1 MITTIPDRER
11 ALQAQVDALKEELAR
26 LQAQKPVAWVDVKDR
41 HEGPYE
47 FHGMALL
54 DSGKHHLYAAPP
66 AQPDHQGHSCTH
78 KCTWPQCEAAK
89 QEQRPQRLPLVQ
101 ATAPREIWLEISDE
115 QDDNGEPFPDDT
127 EGITWCQD
135 SALTCE
141 VKYVRADLAAQPA
154 HPDEFACPLCFD
166 DPANIKPAEPVQLT
180 ETEIF
185 KAYTTATGK
194 VLPNMGSS
202 RAELVAI
209 TRIVERAHGI
219 TGEKNDR

>member
-1 MITTIPDRER
+1 MTDKQEPEYWQWRRKSER
-11 ALQAQVDALKEELAR
+11 WGIDQIY
-26 LQAQKPVAWVDVKDR
+26 R
-41 HEGPYE
+41 HEVY
-47 FHGMALL
+47 ATTD
-54 DSGKHHLYAAPP
+54 DSEVRQLFAAPP

-78 KCTWPQCEAAK
+78 KCTWPQCEATK
-89 QEQRPQRLPLVQ
+89 QEQHPQRLPLVQ

-194 VLPNMGSS
+194 VLPNKWGV
-202 RAELVAI
+202 REELVAI

-219 TGEKNDR
+219 EAAPKATK